1 MPHFARNSC
10 IAYTWNEDGDCR
22 AVMATRSGDKCKI
35 VKLLNAKT
43 NQDTSVAEVL
53 SGFAKSLN
61 AKDAAFT
68 VASSLGPGWDMAD
81 VTMPNLP
88 TEELRNAIAFELRK
102 HTPLS
107 LDKIRWGFRS
117 TIAKQDKKQGNR
129 TRIVYIKTDVFDKWT
144 ANVSALG
151 QLDMVIPPAAALD
164 PLFEEDV
171 VTIPDSEGVTAYA
184 PSPEGRVASMVSADD
199 LTLDKALPGGFIKWN
214 DLESL
219 PKEEQMAYIP
229 AVVLAAYGL
238 SSAAGHDTAT
248 MLPLPPNLKPRRNV
262 FMTLCATVLLA
273 ISVLALVIYAVVGL
287 QGRSSQ
293 IRALE
298 KELKK
303 VNTELDTIQKQ
314 IKPEKK
320 KAIVE
325 LRKEMADVTPNIPPL
340 PFVLLDLSKSIPSP
354 AWLSGNFT
362 WDEGLVK
369 FTLEEPVTDPTLT
382 ATIDTQELLDIIED
396 SPYIGDVRGLKS
408 NYDARNNKRT
418 RDFDMNARYDTP
430 SEAERAKQRNQQRA
444 EAARR
449 KAAEERKANE
459 ERLKEEGK
467 QDAEDQSLGTDT
479 LPNTT
484 RPATIPSNSMRQGF
498 SPRGSSDR
506 RGGFNRPQRNNGDGD
521 DFGPGQPPPG
531 NDFGQ
536 PPQPVEGMN
545 FPPAP
550 GGEQNDNGFAPPPG
564 DGGQNVNGNGFA
576 PPNFPGGMQPPTP
589 PMDNT
594 RNVRTR

>member
-35 VKLLNAKT
+35 VKLLNAKAD
-43 NQDTSVAEVL
+43 QDTSVAEVL
-53 SGFAKSLN
+53 ASFAKTLN

-88 TEELRNAIAFELRK
+88 AEELRNAIAFELRK

-117 TIAKQDKKQGNR
+117 TIAKQDKKQGSR
-129 TRIVYIKTDVFDKWT
+129 TRIVYVKSDVFDKWT

-164 PLFEEDV
+164 PLFEEDA
-171 VTIPDSEGVTAYA
+171 VTIPDSEGVNAFA
-184 PSPEGRVASMVSADD
+184 PSPDGRVATLVSADD

-214 DLESL
+214 ELESL

-238 SSAAGHDTAT
+238 TSAAGHDTAT
-248 MLPLPPNLKPRRNV
+248 MLPLPPGLKPRRNV
-262 FMTLCATVLLA
+262 FMTLCASILLA
-273 ISVLALVIYAVVGL
+273 ISLLALVIYAVISL

-303 VNTELDTIQKQ
+303 VNAELDAIQKQ

-418 RDFDMNARYDTP
+418 RDFDMNARYDSP

-449 KAAEERKANE
+449 KAAEERKA
-459 ERLKEEGK
+459 KEEQMKEEAK
-467 QDAEDQSLGTDT
+467 QEGDTDDQTQEADAM
-479 LPNTT
+479 PNNAP
-484 RPATIPSNSMRQGF
+484 RSMNGPS
-498 SPRGSSDR
+498 SPRRTGFLPRSSDR
-506 RGGFNRPQRNNGDGD
+506 RGSFNRPQNDGEGD
-521 DFGPGQPPPG
+521 DFGPGQPPDNNGFP
-531 NDFGQ
+531 Q
-536 PPQPVEGMN
+536 PPQPPEGIN

-550 GGEQNDNGFAPPPG
+550 PGAGE
-564 DGGQNVNGNGFA
+564 NGNGFA
-576 PPNFPGGMQPPTP
+576 PPNFPGGMMPPAPPT
-589 PMDNT
+589 DNS

>member
-10 IAYTWNEDGDCR
+10 IAYTWNDDGDCR
-22 AVMATRSGDKCKI
+22 AVMVTRSGDKCKI
-35 VKLLNAKT
+35 AKLVNAKA

-53 SGFAKSLN
+53 ANTAKSLN

-68 VASSLGPGWDMAD
+68 VATGVGYGWDMAD

-88 TEELRNAIAFELRK
+88 PEELRNAIAFELRK

-107 LDKIRWGFRS
+107 LDKIRWGYRS

-129 TRIVYIKTDVFDKWT
+129 TRIIYVKSEIFDKWT

-151 QLDMVIPPAAALD
+151 QLDMAIPPAAALD
-164 PLFEEDV
+164 PLFEDAT
-171 VTIPDSEGVTAYA
+171 VTIPNGDGTATAYA
-184 PSPEGRVASMVSADD
+184 PSPEGRVASAVSIDD
-199 LTLDKALPGGFIKWN
+199 LTLDKALPGDFIKWN
-214 DLESL
+214 ELESL

-238 SSAAGHDTAT
+238 TSAAGHDTAS
-248 MLPLPPNLKPRRNV
+248 MLPLPPALKPRRNV
-262 FMTLCATVLLA
+262 FMTLCASILLA
-273 ISVLALVIYAVVGL
+273 ISLLALIIYAVIGL
-287 QGRSSQ
+287 QGRSAQ

-325 LRKEMADVTPNIPPL
+325 LRKEMTDVTPNIPPL

-418 RDFDMNARYDTP
+418 RDFDMNARYDTAA
-430 SEAERAKQRNQQRA
+430 EAERAKQRNQERA

-449 KAAEERKANE
+449 KAAEERKA
-459 ERLKEEGK
+459 KEEQMKEDAK
-467 QDAEDQSLGTDT
+467 QDTDEQSQDGDGETNS
-479 LPNTT
+479 PRSGM
-484 RPATIPSNSMRQGF
+484 RPSSGMRSGF
-498 SPRGSSDR
+498 SPRGSDR
-506 RGGFNRPQRNNGDGD
+506 RGGFSRSQNGGDFNRPQNDGD

-531 NDFGQ
+531 NDGFQ
-536 PPQPVEGMN
+536 PPQQPPEGMN

-550 GGEQNDNGFAPPPG
+550 GGG
-564 DGGQNVNGNGFA
+564 DGGQNGNGFN
-576 PPNFPGGMQPPTP
+576 PQNFPGGMPPTP

>member
-22 AVMATRSGDKCKI
+22 AVMVTRSGDKCKI
-35 VKLLNAKT
+35 AKLVNAKAD
-43 NQDTSVAEVL
+43 QDTTVAEVL
-53 SGFAKSLN
+53 ANTAKSLN

-68 VASSLGPGWDMAD
+68 VAAGLGSGWDMVD
-81 VTMPNLP
+81 LTMPNLP
-88 TEELRNAIAFELRK
+88 HEELRNAITFELRK

-107 LDKIRWGFRS
+107 LDKIRWGYRA

-129 TRIVYIKTDVFDKWT
+129 TRVVYIKSEVFDKWT

-151 QLDMVIPPAAALD
+151 QLDMAIPPAAALD
-164 PLFEEDV
+164 PLFEDAV
-171 VTIPDSEGVTAYA
+171 VTIPEGGGTATAYA
-184 PSPEGRVASMVSADD
+184 PSAEGRIASAVSDDD
-199 LTLDKALPGGFIKWN
+199 LTLDKALPGDFIKWN
-214 DLESL
+214 ELESL
-219 PKEEQMAYIP
+219 PKDEQMAYIP
-229 AVVLAAYGL
+229 AVILAAYGL
-238 SSAAGHDTAT
+238 TSAAGHDTST
-248 MLPLPPNLKPRRNV
+248 MLPLPPALKPRRNA
-262 FMTLCATVLLA
+262 FMTLCASILLA
-273 ISVLALVIYAVVGL
+273 ISLLALVIYTVIGL
-287 QGRSSQ
+287 QGRSAQ

-303 VNTELDTIQKQ
+303 VNAELDTIQKQ

-382 ATIDTQELLDIIED
+382 AVIDTQELLDIIED

-430 SEAERAKQRNQQRA
+430 AEAERAKQRIQARA

-449 KAAEERKANE
+449 KAAEERKA
-459 ERLKEEGK
+459 KEEQMKEDAK
-467 QDAEDQSLGTDT
+467 QDADEQTQDTDAESN
-479 LPNTT
+479 PQ
-484 RPATIPSNSMRQGF
+484 RPSMRPSSGMRSGF
-498 SPRGSSDR
+498 SPRGNDHRGGFTQPQS
-506 RGGFNRPQRNNGDGD
+506 RGGFNQPQNGGDEMPPPDND
-521 DFGPGQPPPG
+521 DF
-531 NDFGQ
+531 Q
-536 PPQPVEGMN
+536 PPQPPEGIN

-550 GGEQNDNGFAPPPG
+550 PEAGG
-564 DGGQNVNGNGFA
+564 NGNGFN
-576 PPNFPGGMQPPTP
+576 PPNFPGGMPPAP